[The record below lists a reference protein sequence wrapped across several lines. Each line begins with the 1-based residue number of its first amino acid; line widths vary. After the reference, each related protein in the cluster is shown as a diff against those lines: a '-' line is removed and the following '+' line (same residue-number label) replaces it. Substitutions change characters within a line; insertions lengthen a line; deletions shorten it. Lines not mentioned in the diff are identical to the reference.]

1 MPNDPLTFAALT
13 VLIFVGAVLYS
24 SGGHAG
30 ASAYLAAM
38 ALFSVPAA
46 VMKPTAL
53 LMNILV
59 AIIGTIRFTRA
70 QAVPWRLLRPLC
82 LGSIPA
88 AFVGGMVQLPSQI
101 YLPFLGATLLFAAV
115 RLWLPQRPDHARPL
129 PAFGWFVLIGVVLGF
144 ASGVTGIGGGIFLSP
159 ILILSGWEEP
169 RRTGGAAVVFILV
182 NSVLGFLGHV
192 SAARLVPSEAAVLAA
207 IALTG
212 GLLGS
217 WLGVHKLNALALRR
231 VHSSVLVVSGIK
243 LLLEVWR

>member
-70 QAVPWRLLRPLC
+70 QAVPWHLLRPLC